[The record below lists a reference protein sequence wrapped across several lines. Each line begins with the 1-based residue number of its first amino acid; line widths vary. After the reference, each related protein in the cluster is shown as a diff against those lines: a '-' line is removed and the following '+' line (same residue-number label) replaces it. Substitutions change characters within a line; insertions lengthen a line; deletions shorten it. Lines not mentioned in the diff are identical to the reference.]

1 MNDSLYS
8 MDYVD
13 QDGFWDSNDTEN
25 YYFANESVDKLMALT
40 IDDPDDLRRPWKT
53 IPFFYVYIITYLITL
68 IFGMLGNV
76 AVILLMAGDRKSRTT
91 TNMFLVS
98 LSVADL
104 LMLVLCVPLETVK
117 FFVVLWD
124 SGGTACKM
132 ANYFMMLSFTASVLN
147 LTAVSLERFIVIV
160 FPMRSRSLCTMSNC
174 RRSVLL
180 VWLVSLILA
189 CPIIKVMEA
198 HTVLYTNPS
207 RTEWISAHYCKPMD
221 SLMFL
226 TYQLLVLFV
235 IPALLMIA
243 FYTMVI
249 RELWKS
255 TKTIKALTS
264 SRSTGCSTSPSD
276 NYHLKVSSGGGNLA
290 VVSRAHVG
298 GVALRNGRL
307 GGSDSAYN
315 SSNSLYVPCAANA
328 RSRTPSPTARNIHK
342 KHKEKG
348 EDVKKARKQ
357 VIKMLIVV
365 VILFL
370 LCWGPTIVMEICINL
385 GFQKFDQIF
394 YNFNIGFKLLPFIH
408 CCINPIIYCFMS
420 KNFRRSMRRMLGDA
434 CRPCNRTP
442 SNRGRCCHPYQQQQQ
457 QHRPLQVNP
466 RVVTQ
471 NASFHSFSEVTPT
484 PAQMENVSN
493 I

>member
-1 MNDSLYS
+1 MNDSLYPA
-8 MDYVD
+8 DYVD
-13 QDGFWDSNDTEN
+13 QDGGLWDSNDTEN
-25 YYFANESVDKLMALT
+25 YYSFANESVDKMMAIT

-68 IFGMLGNV
+68 IFGMIGNV

-104 LMLVLCVPLETVK
+104 LMLVLCVPLETVY

-124 SGGTACKM
+124 SGGAACKM

-174 RRSVLL
+174 RRSVLF
-180 VWLVSLILA
+180 VWVVSLILA

-198 HTVLYTNPS
+198 HTVVYTNPS
-207 RTEWISAHYCKPMD
+207 RTEWVSAHYCKPMD
-221 SLMFL
+221 SLVFL

-243 FYTMVI
+243 FYTAVI

-264 SRSTGCSTSPSD
+264 SRGTGCSTTPSD
-276 NYHLKVSSGGGNLA
+276 NYHLKVSTSSGGGNLA
-290 VVSRAHVG
+290 VVGRAHVG

-315 SSNSLYVPCAANA
+315 SSNSLYVPYATTAN
-328 RSRTPSPTARNIHK
+328 RSRTPSPTARHLHK
-342 KHKEKG
+342 KHKEKS

-394 YNFNIGFKLLPFIH
+394 YSFNIGFKLLPFIH

-420 KNFRRSMRRMLGDA
+420 KNFRRSMKRMLGDA
-434 CRPCNRTP
+434 FRPFAR
-442 SNRGRCCHPYQQQQQ
+442 SRGKCCPPQQ
-457 QHRPLQVNP
+457 RPLQVNLLQNP
-466 RVVTQ
+466 KVVTQ
-471 NASFHSFSEVTPT
+471 STFTFSYSEPT
-484 PAQMENVSN
+484 PVHTHIETVSSM
-493 I
+493 